1 MRLTTS
7 IAAALVGL
15 TLIAQA
21 AQAAELHPTLASRD
35 AAASRFTL
43 SELIGLD
50 SARSENDYGTW
61 KFITSGDNR
70 KVEKPGTVTPGKAQ
84 LAAQLGVDPADFTT
98 SELMG
103 LDSARSENDYGTWKF
118 IISGDNRKV
127 EKPGFVT
134 PGKAQLAAQL
144 GVNPAD
150 FTTSELIG
158 LDSARSENDYG
169 TWKFIIS
176 GDNRKVEKPGTAT
189 PGKVQLAAQLGLDS
203 AFRGVGIQPRNDG

>member
-98 SELMG
+98 SEL
-103 LDSARSENDYGTWKF
+103 
-118 IISGDNRKV
+118 
-127 EKPGFVT
+127 
-134 PGKAQLAAQL
+134 
-144 GVNPAD
+144 
-150 FTTSELIG
+150 IG